1 MSALQSMGMG
11 VQGLERMGGI
21 RVELICLMGVHQL
34 SQWVNAVGGVMWY
47 LCWGE
52 FGDTLGSVYTE

>member
-34 SQWVNAVGGVMWY
+34 SQWVNAVGGVM
-47 LCWGE
+47 
-52 FGDTLGSVYTE
+52 